1 MKIASSIKVG
11 LLTIIAL
18 FILVGTI
25 NWLKGRSVS
34 QGERIEVS
42 FEDVSG
48 LRAGAAVQIMG
59 LRVGQIEE
67 ITPIINGADSYIKV
81 KFVITE
87 PTVTI
92 PYASTISI
100 QQSGII
106 GEKFLEIT
114 PPKIKTVYFSKQND
128 TISLKKGSKVQIFWN
143 DEYITVGEVKDVD
156 TIDVRSLSE
165 YEKFELQ
172 TPYAYKVDFMIDKV
186 GVVLPFELQTEIKN
200 GNLIL
205 IAKNDSSIYV
215 SNLNNKYTV
224 VEPIR
229 ISDFIDVQFEAAKSF
244 NSINAKINTL
254 LTDEVIADLQKTLV
268 NLQKVSSSANATFDN
283 ANMLIESSRKDINEI
298 LNMSVKL
305 TANVTELTNNL
316 NDLIQD
322 EELQTSLKETS
333 HSLKTTSDSINSILA
348 DPETKETLKN
358 LNETSKNLS
367 EISQTVNSMTKDEEF
382 KVKVS
387 QTVDNL
393 NSSLANLSKT
403 LEMVNELT
411 PEDKECIKKTI
422 RDTQATA
429 ANLRKFSNKLNKR
442 FLLFRLLI

>member
-18 FILVGTI
+18 LVLVGTI

-34 QGERIEVS
+34 NGERIEVS

-67 ITPIINGADSYIKV
+67 ITPVINGENSYIRV

-87 PTVTI
+87 PDVKI
-92 PYASTISI
+92 PDTSTISI

-114 PPKIKTVYFSKQND
+114 PPKVRTTFFPKNRA
-128 TISLKKGSKVQIFWN
+128 TIALKKGSKVQVFTN
-143 DEYITVGEVKDVD
+143 GEYE
-156 TIDVRSLSE
+156 TIGVVRNVEIVDVRALSE
-165 YEKFELQ
+165 YNQFEFK
-172 TPYAYKVDFMIDKV
+172 TPYVYQIDYLINKV
-186 GVVLPFELQTEIKN
+186 GVVLPFEIKSEIK
-200 GNLIL
+200 GDNLVL
-205 IAKNDSSIYV
+205 MAKNDSSIYI
-215 SNLNNKYTV
+215 SHLNNRYTV

-244 NSINAKINTL
+244 NSINSKINTL
-254 LTDEVIADLQKTLV
+254 LTDEVIADLQQTFI
-268 NLQKVSSSANATFDN
+268 NLEKVSSSANSTFDN
-283 ANMLIESSRKDINEI
+283 ANRLIESSRSDINSI
-298 LNMSVKL
+298 LNMSVTL
-305 TANVTELTNNL
+305 TANVTDLTNNL
-316 NDLIQD
+316 NGVIKD
-322 EELQTSLKETS
+322 EGLQTSMKDTAA
-333 HSLKTTSDSINSILA
+333 SLRTTSDSINTILS

-358 LNETSKNLS
+358 INETSKNLA
-367 EISQTVNSMTKDEEF
+367 EISLAVNQMARDEELKE
-382 KVKVS
+382 KVT

-393 NSSLANLSKT
+393 NSSLQHLSKT
-403 LEMVNELT
+403 LEVVNELT
-411 PEDKECIKKTI
+411 PEDKACIKKTI
-422 RDTQATA
+422 KDTQATA